1 MSNTGGGGDCL
12 QHDDQVVRVP
22 VARSRSMTRAVF
34 WWMPAIILAAVAWEL
49 FRRLNFHWSAVS
61 TRLVD
66 YSVAVV
72 ALPIVVAAL
81 VCGFHGVRWALLAV
95 WPGRIG
101 VYAERDALIL
111 RLGPFGVRRYD
122 LARLEVRYPF
132 EALDDANGAEDAD
145 FEAYLPVDEQMA
157 TLLPR
162 ITHPNSDEPL
172 NWVVLRF
179 VSGPEACVAAA
190 LRPAIARWRADSA
203 GAAKHADAE

>member
-1 MSNTGGGGDCL
+1 MSNTEGGGDCL
-12 QHDDQVVRVP
+12 PHDDQVVRVP
-22 VARSRSMTRAVF
+22 VARSRSMTRSVL
-34 WWMPAIILAAVAWEL
+34 WWMPAIILAAVAWEIL
-49 FRRLNFHWSAVS
+49 RSLNFHRSAVS
-61 TRLVD
+61 SRLVD

-72 ALPIVVAAL
+72 ALPIVLAAL
-81 VCGFHGVRWALLAV
+81 VCAFHGVRWALLAV
-95 WPGRIG
+95 WPGRLG
-101 VYAERDALIL
+101 VYAERDALVL

-132 EALDDANGAEDAD
+132 ESLEDADAEDAD

-179 VSGPEACVAAA
+179 VSGPEAGVAAT
-190 LRPAIARWRADSA
+190 LRPAIARWRESSA
-203 GAAKHADAE
+203 GTVKQTDAE